1 MSQYYTL
8 LKNDIIN
15 FDQLLLDKYNVL
27 GLDEVETIIL
37 IKLNKILKSG
47 KKFSID
53 LLTSSMSI
61 SENDLRNRLV
71 SLINN
76 QFITLMLDGK
86 NELYSL
92 DDTYKRLADAIV
104 QNDIDAKTEKQETE
118 VEKVVNALQKS
129 FNKILTPLDLE
140 MVHNWIY
147 QDKFSFD
154 TINNAII
161 ETLKIKKTSVHYVDA
176 ILSKKEEIK
185 KEHNDDGL
193 QNLFNQVYGKIK

>member
-15 FDQLLLDKYNVL
+15 FDQLLLDKYSVL
-27 GLDEVETIIL
+27 GLDETEAIIL

-53 LLTSSMSI
+53 LLTSCMSI
-61 SENDLRNRLV
+61 SENDLRNKLV

-86 NELYSL
+86 SELYSI
-92 DDTYKRLADAIV
+92 DDTYKRLADTIV
-104 QNDIDAKTEKQETE
+104 QNAIEAKTEKQETE

-147 QDKFSFD
+147 EDKFSFD

-161 ETLKIKKTSVHYVDA
+161 ETLKLKKTSVHYVDA
-176 ILSKKEEIK
+176 ILTKKEEIK
-185 KEHNDDGL
+185 KEHSDDGL

>member
-86 NELYSL
+86 NELYSI

-176 ILSKKEEIK
+176 ILSKKEEIQ

>member
-86 NELYSL
+86 NELYSI

-176 ILSKKEEIK
+176 ILSKKEEI
-185 KEHNDDGL
+185 
-193 QNLFNQVYGKIK
+193 Q

>member
-86 NELYSL
+86 NELYSI

-161 ETLKIKKTSVHYVDA
+161 ETLKIKKTSVYYVDA

>member
-1 MSQYYTL
+1 MSQYYIL

-47 KKFSID
+47 KKFAID
-53 LLTSSMSI
+53 LLTSGMSI

-86 NELYSL
+86 NELYSI

-129 FNKILTPLDLE
+129 FNKILAPLDLE

-161 ETLKIKKTSVHYVDA
+161 ETLKLKKTSVHYVDA

>member
-61 SENDLRNRLV
+61 SENDLQNRLV

-86 NELYSL
+86 NELYSI

-176 ILSKKEEIK
+176 ILSKKEEIQ

>member
-86 NELYSL
+86 NELYSI

-185 KEHNDDGL
+185 KEQNDDGL

>member
-53 LLTSSMSI
+53 WLTSSMSI

-86 NELYSL
+86 NELYSI

>member
-76 QFITLMLDGK
+76 QFITLMIDGK
-86 NELYSL
+86 NELYSI

>member
-86 NELYSL
+86 NELYSI